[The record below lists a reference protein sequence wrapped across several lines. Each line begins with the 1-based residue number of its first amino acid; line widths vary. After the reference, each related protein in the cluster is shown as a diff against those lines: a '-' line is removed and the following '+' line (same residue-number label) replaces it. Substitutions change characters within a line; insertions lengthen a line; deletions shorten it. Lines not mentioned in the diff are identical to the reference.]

1 MALLGVRNDDYVVTI
16 CDDAENVENI
26 YVLARDAEHAAWQAL
41 ELSSQRN
48 CKLIDVRL
56 CDEW

>member
-1 MALLGVRNDDYVVTI
+1 MCIRDSDYVVTI
-16 CDDAENVENI
+16 SNDVENVESI

-41 ELSSQRN
+41 ELSIQRN

>member
-1 MALLGVRNDDYVVTI
+1 MALLGVRYDDYVVTI
-16 CDDAENVENI
+16 SDDVENVESI

-41 ELSSQRN
+41 ELSIQRN